1 MDNFPRNFR
10 DNLRASRSALFYA
23 AVIVAALIIGLM
35 AAYSAFDLGSIL
47 PKRRPSGTHP
57 VSIVADRSQGP
68 IAHVCST
75 TIGGSAGTPHCI
87 AAR

>member
-35 AAYSAFDLGSIL
+35 ATRAGS
-47 PKRRPSGTHP
+47 PST
-57 VSIVADRSQGP
+57 VTRSWPQLQ
-68 IAHVCST
+68 
-75 TIGGSAGTPHCI
+75 
-87 AAR
+87 AA